1 MTWIWWAPLVASVL
15 HIIEEFVYPGGF
27 ADWDRAYR
35 PEFNQSITPRLHIAV
50 NALLLL
56 AGLQV
61 GLLRD
66 HDVEAHGGAVTPA
79 PALAWLTL
87 TALLFS
93 NALFHLK
100 GTVRTKRYSPGL
112 ITGLGL
118 YVPLA
123 IFGYIYFVGTHKASL
138 PIALLALAI
147 GGSYHFWAAMMHRR
161 RARRWAA
168 RANSR

>member
-1 MTWIWWAPLVASVL
+1 MTWLWWAPLIASAL

-35 PEFNQSITPRLHIAV
+35 PEFNRSITLRFHIMV

-66 HDVEAHGGAVTPA
+66 RDVHAHGGAVTPA
-79 PALAWLTL
+79 HGLVWLTL
-87 TALLFS
+87 TALLSS
-93 NALFHLK
+93 NAIWHLN
-100 GTVRTKRYSPGL
+100 GAWHTKRYSPGL

-118 YVPLA
+118 YVPLT
-123 IFGYIYFVGTHKASL
+123 IFGYSYFVGTHKVTL

-161 RARRWAA
+161 RARRWAT
-168 RANSR
+168 RIDSR

>member
-1 MTWIWWAPLVASVL
+1 MTWIWWAPLVASLL
-15 HIIEEFVYPGGF
+15 HIFEEFVYPGGF

-35 PEFNQSITPRLHIAV
+35 PEFNTSITPRFHILV
-50 NALLLL
+50 NALLVL

-61 GLLRD
+61 GLLKNRD
-66 HDVEAHGGAVTPA
+66 VGLHGGAVPQA
-79 PALAWLTL
+79 HALVWLTL
-87 TALLFS
+87 AGLLFS

-100 GTVRTKRYSPGL
+100 GALRTHRYSPGI

-118 YVPLA
+118 YIPLT
-123 IFGYIYFVGTHKASL
+123 IFGYIYFVGTHKATL

-147 GGSYHFWAAMMHRR
+147 GGSYHFWAAMVHRR

-168 RANSR
+168 RADSR

>member
-1 MTWIWWAPLVASVL
+1 MTWIWWAPLIASAL

-35 PEFNQSITPRLHIAV
+35 PEFNQSITPRLHLWV

-56 AGLQV
+56 AGLQI

-66 HDVEAHGGAVTPA
+66 YDVRAHAGAVTPTH
-79 PALAWLTL
+79 ALAWLTL
-87 TALLFS
+87 VALLFS
-93 NALFHLK
+93 NALWHLK
-100 GTVRTKRYSPGL
+100 GTLQMKRYSPGL

-123 IFGYIYFVGTHKASL
+123 IFGYIYFVGTHKASG
-138 PIALLALAI
+138 PIALLALTI
-147 GGSYHFWAAMMHRR
+147 GGSYHFWAAIMHKR